1 MWLLEEVATIDEN
14 VRELRRRRGRA
25 FAQRNARSVR
35 ELQTLGIADPDFNPL
50 LAATALPAM
59 VGTDGLYDLPRQ
71 KWSLRELVK
80 TLTRLWANA
89 LRIPHDPPR
98 RPPRKGRARN
108 ASSRR

>member
-14 VRELRRRRGRA
+14 VGELRRRRGRA

-59 VGTDGLYDLPRQ
+59 VGTDGLYDLPRR
-71 KWSLRELVK
+71 REMESGG
-80 TLTRLWANA
+80 TRQDADSA
-89 LRIPHDPPR
+89 LGQRVAHP
-98 RPPRKGRARN
+98 A
-108 ASSRR
+108 